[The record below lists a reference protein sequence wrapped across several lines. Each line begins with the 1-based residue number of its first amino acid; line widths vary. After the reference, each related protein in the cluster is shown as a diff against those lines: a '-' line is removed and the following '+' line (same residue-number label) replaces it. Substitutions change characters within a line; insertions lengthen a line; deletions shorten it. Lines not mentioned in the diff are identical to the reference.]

1 MMTNILIVLFCLAA
15 GLSLGNIAGTSM
27 SMALGLDLPAG
38 PYIGA
43 VMGGILGLLFSPLFL
58 LRKVRSNIFEILALC
73 FSLAVPV
80 AVISSLARQPWF
92 SIGLTLATVISVYIF
107 ALLRGDDAGTPLSSK
122 KKILYAPLVAIVLAS
137 FAAYWSEDKRLPDDV
152 PTLIEL
158 MGDNDMA
165 VHTDAARKLMKRGKE
180 PFLTALHH
188 KNPNVR
194 AVAAHSLGLLHDP
207 SVQDVLIETSR
218 DSDKYVRMWVAFSLG
233 RIGDKTALPT
243 LQLLAKDREEI
254 VRSCAEESINA
265 IQRK

>member
-1 MMTNILIVLFCLAA
+1 MTNLLIVLFCLAA

-27 SMALGLDLPAG
+27 SMALGLDLPVG

-43 VMGGILGLLFSPLFL
+43 VMGGVLGLLFSPLFL
-58 LRKVRSNIFEILALC
+58 LNKVRSNVFEILALC

-107 ALLRGDDAGTPLSSK
+107 ALWRGDDGGTPLSSK
-122 KKILYAPLVAIVLAS
+122 KKILYAPLAAVVLAS
-137 FAAYWSEDKRLPDDV
+137 FAAYWSEYKRLPDDV
-152 PTLIEL
+152 PTLIEML
-158 MGDNDMA
+158 GDNDMG

-218 DSDKYVRMWVAFSLG
+218 DADKYVRMWAAFSLG

-254 VRSCAEESINA
+254 VRSYAAESIKA
-265 IQRK
+265 IQQK